1 MCIYIYVLCLLK
13 AVTLRRY
20 NTRLPEDPEGVF
32 VHELG
37 PSQLCGDIELACFVV
52 AVVATLPKTCSNML
66 KSKSSTTT
74 EQIWT
79 NVPRGRIYTI
89 PSPVTKCP
97 LPVGKPIGYIH
108 PGGVSS
114 AMWIIEVMGLKGS
127 VVQRLITYMCAGVTK
142 NRYVHAWWPSIS

>member
-1 MCIYIYVLCLLK
+1 MYIYINIHAYFRNRNYYASICAYIYIYIYVLCLLK

-74 EQIWT
+74 EQI
-79 NVPRGRIYTI
+79 
-89 PSPVTKCP
+89 
-97 LPVGKPIGYIH
+97 
-108 PGGVSS
+108 
-114 AMWIIEVMGLKGS
+114 
-127 VVQRLITYMCAGVTK
+127 
-142 NRYVHAWWPSIS
+142 